1 MIILGPIDYHKA
13 AERCLPI
20 FLFDY
25 LDRGAVTE
33 CTTKQ
38 NVDEHAFINLR
49 QRVLSSVGTPSLEVR

>member
-13 AERCLPI
+13 AERRLPI

-33 CTTKQ
+33 CTMKQ
-38 NVDEHAFINLR
+38 NVDELAFINLR
-49 QRVLSSVGTPSLEVR
+49 QRVLSGVATPSLGER